1 MSMKILLSTFGP
13 DPENTLAAM
22 RFLPYQKLVLI
33 LSEDSK
39 DTPAF
44 RTIVENEA
52 KAKSSVET
60 LLIDEYD
67 LKDCFRNISDYIF
80 EERKKDKKKQNQI
93 IINISGGSKILGDAA
108 LLAAFEMGVP
118 AYHCE
123 KSRVIRLP
131 VLRGVTLRDRLTES
145 QIAVLQEM
153 GTMDT
158 IDEIF
163 EKVGKRLT
171 EETIR
176 KALRGLRKLGVI
188 RTIPSEGKI
197 TVELTDAGIL
207 ILETIERFEKA
218 SE

>member
-1 MSMKILLSTFGP
+1 MKILLSTFGP

-44 RTIVENEA
+44 STIVENEA
-52 KAKSSVET
+52 KAKSTVET
-60 LLIDEYD
+60 LVVDEYD
-67 LKDCFRNISDYIF
+67 LKDCFRGISDYIL
-80 EERKKDKKKQNQI
+80 EERKKDSKNQNQI

-123 KSRVIRLP
+123 KSRAIRLP
-131 VLRGVTLRDRLTES
+131 VLRGVTLRDRLTEP

-158 IDEIF
+158 IDEIS
-163 EKVGKRLT
+163 EKVGKRFT

-197 TVELTDAGIL
+197 TVEMTDAGIL
-207 ILETIERFEKA
+207 ILETINRFEKA